1 MNPEGSPVNE
11 QASLEDNYEHL
22 LKHSN
27 RQSGRIDELEKE
39 NESLTRQL
47 AEAKEEKDRYFFKA
61 SVRSAEIAEK
71 DEQIKALKDE
81 VESNNKCEKCFN
93 LIDSKKCPNCLLKE
107 YDGFLEIELTALR
120 SLVGELIAIASG
132 ENCTNINHID
142 NVLTKARDMI
152 GE

>member
-1 MNPEGSPVNE
+1 MDCDDV
-11 QASLEDNYEHL
+11 YTC
-22 LKHSN
+22 KH
-27 RQSGRIDELEKE
+27 I
-39 NESLTRQL
+39 ESLTRQL
-47 AEAKEEKDRYFFKA
+47 AEAKEDNFWEMRYKEMFEA
-61 SVRSAEIAEK
+61 SNEK